1 MKTFVQ
7 QWLAPVCLV
16 LVLWA
21 CQKERFTENGNARLQ
36 TSVDTLHFD
45 TVFTTTGS
53 ITQSIKIFNDNKE
66 GIRINAIR
74 LAGGALSP
82 FKININGYKGPQ
94 VTNLEVHG
102 KDSAYIF
109 VTVSIN
115 PTTSNLP
122 FIVRDSIEI
131 TYNGNRKY
139 VQLDAFGQ
147 NAHFLRNKEITGHET
162 WDSELPYVI
171 LGRLTVDT
179 NAVLTIDKGANI
191 YMHADAPFIVHGTL
205 QVNGEKW
212 DSTRVLFTG
221 DRLDEPYRYYPGSFP
236 GLIFTDASKNNRLSY
251 TTIKNAYQGIT
262 AVGPSL
268 NSSPKLVLEE
278 TIVDNAYDAGILAIN
293 SSIRAQNLLVSN
305 CGKNMV
311 LSGGGNYLFTHCT
324 VAAYSNTYLQ
334 RKEPLLAVSNHFNTT
349 TPPADLNAV
358 FRNCIFWGEGNGLIK
373 DEVAVVKNGNTAFNV
388 VFDHV
393 LWQMSTNP
401 ANATVTNASNQDP
414 LFETINT
421 TERRYNFRLKDESP
435 ARNKGTTT
443 DVSIDLE
450 GNTRTTSAPDLGA
463 YEKQ

>member
-21 CQKERFTENGNARLQ
+21 CQKDRITESSNALLQ

-53 ITQSIKIFNDNKE
+53 ITQTIKIFNDNKE

-94 VTNLEVHG
+94 VTDLEVRG

-115 PTTSNLP
+115 PTTGNLP

-139 VQLDAFGQ
+139 VQLDALGQ

-179 NAVLTIDKGANI
+179 NATLTINKGCKI

-212 DSTRVLFTG
+212 DSTRVLFMG

-236 GLIFTDASKNNRLSY
+236 GLIFTDVSKNNRLTY
-251 TTIKNAYQGIT
+251 TTIRNAYQGIT
-262 AVGPSL
+262 VVAPS
-268 NSSPKLVLEE
+268 STSTPKVVLEE
-278 TIVDNAYDAGILAIN
+278 TIIDNAYDAGILAVN
-293 SSIRAQNLLVSN
+293 SSIRAQNLLISN

-311 LSGGGNYLFTHCT
+311 LARGGNYQFTHCT

-334 RKEPLLAVSNHFNTT
+334 RKEPLVSVSNHSNTPN
-349 TPPADLNAV
+349 PPADLNAV
-358 FRNCIFWGEGNGLIK
+358 FRNCIFWGEGGGLVK
-373 DEVAVVKNGNTAFNV
+373 DEIAVIKNGNTAFNV

-393 LWQMSTNP
+393 LWPMSANP
-401 ANATVTNASNQDP
+401 ANTTVRNASNQDP
-414 LFETINT
+414 LFDTINT
-421 TERRYNFRLKDESP
+421 SERRYNFRLKEESP
-435 ARNKGTTT
+435 ALDKGMAAG
-443 DVSIDLE
+443 VNNDLD
-450 GNTRTTSAPDLGA
+450 GHTRTTSTPDLGA

>member
-1 MKTFVQ
+1 MKKFVQ
-7 QWLAPVCLV
+7 QWLATVSLV

-21 CQKERFTENGNARLQ
+21 CQKDRITENSSARLQ
-36 TSVDTLHFD
+36 TSADTLHFD

-53 ITQSIKIFNDNKE
+53 ITQTVKLFNDNKE
-66 GIRINAIR
+66 GIRINTIR

-82 FKININGYKGPQ
+82 FKINVNGYKGPQ
-94 VTNLEVHG
+94 VNDLEIRG

-139 VQLDAFGQ
+139 VQLDALGQ

-179 NAVLTIDKGANI
+179 SATLTINKGCQI

-212 DSTRVLFTG
+212 DSTRVVFMG

-236 GLIFTDASKNNRLSY
+236 GLIFTDVSQNNRLSY

-262 AVGPSL
+262 VVEPSR
-268 NSSPKLVLEE
+268 NSAPKVVLEE
-278 TIVDNAYDAGILAIN
+278 TIIDNAYDAGILAVN
-293 SSIRAQNLLVSN
+293 SSIHAQNLLVSN
-305 CGKNMV
+305 SGKNIV
-311 LSGGGNYLFTHCT
+311 LAGGGNYQFTHCT
-324 VAAYSNTYLQ
+324 VVAYSNTFLQ
-334 RKEPLLAVSNHFNTT
+334 RKEPVLSISNYFNTT

-358 FRNCIFWGEGNGLIK
+358 FRNCIFWGEDNSLVK
-373 DEVAVVKNGNTAFNV
+373 DEVAVVKNGSTAFNV

-393 LWQMSTNP
+393 LWRMGAHP
-401 ANATVTNASNQDP
+401 ANATVFNAINQDP
-414 LFETINT
+414 LFETVNT
-421 TERRYNFRLKDESP
+421 GERLYNFRLKDDSP
-435 ARNKGTTT
+435 ALNKGTATG
-443 DVSIDLE
+443 VSHDLD
-450 GNTRTTSAPDLGA
+450 GHARTTSTPDLGA